1 MLKMLRYKL
10 RMGSFRKPF
19 GIFSIFLTTVAI
31 GYLGY
36 QFLDVSLQKN
46 NDSGLL
52 DSERTQVIQPI
63 DQAIFTGAA
72 SQGTDSTPDDE
83 LQRKEKQEVIVTSHN
98 LVISGT
104 VVSDFGE
111 VIAEETVTFYSPSQK
126 VHYSMPSSINGE
138 FLFADV
144 KPAMD
149 YVVTVS
155 PRGMY
160 KRYRRSSINL
170 SFDQVTHN
178 IVLEALPVGMLTGT
192 VVDLYHRPVKGI
204 ELSMQAVEK
213 EYWSTTVVTDVSGA
227 FAVADFPAG
236 KFQVSFGRQQSFR
249 ATGLN
254 FDPDGSGSI
263 SLTVD
268 LGPYSLS
275 GRIYDQSG
283 QTLDGASVVVTW
295 AVQRN
300 GVSSRSTRQ
309 VSADSTGAFRF
320 TGLGPGDH
328 QLMVSAWNEGTFKQS
343 VKQTVNLGVDSGEVD
358 IILNTL

>member
-19 GIFSIFLTTVAI
+19 GISSIFLTTVAI
-31 GYLGY
+31 GFLGY
-36 QFLDVSLQKN
+36 QILDVSPQKYN
-46 NDSGLL
+46 VSGLL

-72 SQGTDSTPDDE
+72 PQGTDSTPDDE

-98 LVISGT
+98 LVVSGT

-126 VHYSMPSSINGE
+126 VHYSMPSSIHGE
-138 FLFADV
+138 FLFTDV

-192 VVDLYHRPVKGI
+192 VVDLYHRPVNGI
-204 ELSMQAVEK
+204 ELSMQTVEK

-236 KFQVSFGRQQSFR
+236 KFHVSFGQQQSFR

-328 QLMVSAWNEGTFKQS
+328 HLMVSAWNEGTFKQS